1 MKTKY
6 WIFLFIIVLLASAL
20 CCVLL
25 FRDSGGAM
33 AEISSDGEVVCTVDL
48 RIDQEMQIESE
59 NGGTNLIVVE
69 DGQIRVK
76 EASCPD
82 QVCVLRGDCSGGT
95 PVVCLPN
102 RLVITFLGES
112 ELDVSTG

>member
-33 AEISSDGEVVCTVDL
+33 AEISSDGAVIETVDL
-48 RIDQEMQIESE
+48 RIDRELRIESE
-59 NGGTNLIVVE
+59 NGGSNLVVVR
-69 DGQIRVK
+69 DGEIRVT

-82 QVCVLRGDCSGGT
+82 QVCVQRGACSGGA

-102 RLVITFLGES
+102 RLVITFLGET
-112 ELDVSTG
+112 ELDASSG

>member
-6 WIFLFIIVLLASAL
+6 WVILFLILLAVCAV
-20 CCVLL
+20 CCAIF
-25 FRDSGGAM
+25 FRGGEKPL
-33 AEISSDGEVVCTVDL
+33 AEISSDGEVICTVDL
-48 RIDQEMQIESE
+48 RIDQDMEIKSE
-59 NGGTNLIVVE
+59 TGGTNLIVVE
-69 DGQIRVK
+69 NEQIRVK

-82 QVCVLRGDCSGGT
+82 QVCVQRGACSGGA

-112 ELDVSTG
+112 NLDVSTG

>member
-6 WIFLFIIVLLASAL
+6 WVILFIILLAVCAV
-20 CCVLL
+20 CCVLF
-25 FRDSGGAM
+25 FRGGDKAL